1 MNDDNARIYNIIS
14 LIFLMLTVVVIVFVI
29 VRFITYEEPVDTRP
43 LSALPT
49 LVPPT
54 ETPTPTETGTATAPP
69 TFTPTTT
76 MTETPTLTL
85 TPQDT
90 TEPSATITVTPG
102 PSETPIDTPT
112 PINSPEPTAPLVTRT
127 PTDSPFF
134 FDVNAEVRFQ
144 QNTSA
149 VGCQYQALGGNV
161 VGMDGLE
168 YPRQLQVRVIGPN
181 FERERVTGSST
192 QYGPVSGWEVPL
204 GTQPIP
210 GEFVVR
216 LESLGGTQLSPD
228 IRVMFPGTCEQNIAI
243 VQFQQ
248 TKPIGG

>member
-1 MNDDNARIYNIIS
+1 MNDDNAQVYNIIS
-14 LIFLMLTVVVIVFVI
+14 FIFLMLTVVVIVFVI
-29 VRFITYEEPVDTRP
+29 VRFATYEEPVDTRP

-54 ETPTPTETGTATAPP
+54 ETSTPTETGTATAPP

-85 TPQDT
+85 TPRNT
-90 TEPSATITVTPG
+90 IEPSATITVTPG

-112 PINSPEPTAPLVTRT
+112 PIDSPEPTQLLVTRT

-134 FDVNAEVRFQ
+134 FDLNGEIRFQ
-144 QNTSA
+144 QNTSS
-149 VGCQYQALGGNV
+149 VGCQFQAIGGNV
-161 VGMDGLE
+161 TGMDGLE
-168 YPRQLQVRVIGPN
+168 YSRQLQVLVVGPTI
-181 FERERVTGSST
+181 ERERVTGSST
-192 QYGPVSGWEVPL
+192 QYGPVSGWEVPI
-204 GTQPIP
+204 GTQPLA

-216 LESLGGTQLSPD
+216 LESLAGTQLSPD
-228 IRVMFPGTCEQNIAI
+228 IRVQFPGTCEQNVAI
-243 VQFQQ
+243 VPFVQ